1 MSCWTFAFNSRLVG
15 RAIISNLIV
24 LFRQRTH
31 LLFEPSVRTSIGSY
45 ARLSRPV
52 VPKPSLVFRSAHPQ
66 FNEETNPAFLGNGC
80 NAHAPRAFFEAIG
93 ILSGATTMTCIWAAR
108 NSALPRK
115 FPWFYQ
121 ARGWAGLIVLV
132 GGGAVVFANGL
143 GLLAGLLVLAGLAL
157 FIANQLPIWTTEIGV
172 TNQRLIFKRELLWPT
187 TQELIARD

>member
-80 NAHAPRAFFEAIG
+80 NLTLPGRSSKPLGFF
-93 ILSGATTMTCIWAAR
+93 
-108 NSALPRK
+108 
-115 FPWFYQ
+115 
-121 ARGWAGLIVLV
+121 
-132 GGGAVVFANGL
+132 
-143 GLLAGLLVLAGLAL
+143 
-157 FIANQLPIWTTEIGV
+157 
-172 TNQRLIFKRELLWPT
+172 
-187 TQELIARD
+187 QEPPP